1 MSVLETWTLAPVPLL
16 ACLLAVALYCVGV
29 SRTNRQGGS
38 WPRWRTVLFVGVGLP
53 LTVLTVTW
61 WPGARS
67 HQLFSAYMTQVVML
81 ALIIPV
87 VMVLGAPARL
97 WREATNKP
105 LGGEDKHRVLDSE
118 FARAITHPLMTP
130 LFMLALP
137 VIVIFTPILLLTLE
151 NSVAYSAMQITL
163 VVLGVIALLGLVG
176 GQVPE
181 HGIPHAAAAF
191 IAFFEL
197 ILDAIPGGVAW
208 NDLRSSDPEAA
219 REFYSALFGYHFTPI
234 EMAGPDYMT
243 FSLSADGEP
252 QGGIGGMMGMD
263 GFPSHWIVYLAVRD
277 VDDAVAKASELGGQV
292 ISSSFDTPYGRMA
305 ALTDPTGA
313 SFWVMTFAE
322 HS

>member
-1 MSVLETWTLAPVPLL
+1 M
-16 ACLLAVALYCVGV
+16 ACTSEV
-29 SRTNRQGGS
+29 
-38 WPRWRTVLFVGVGLP
+38 WP
-53 LTVLTVTW
+53 
-61 WPGARS
+61 
-67 HQLFSAYMTQVVML
+67 H
-81 ALIIPV
+81 
-87 VMVLGAPARL
+87 GAPAWAHVSTPDDVASR
-97 WREATNKP
+97 TFY
-105 LGGEDKHRVLDSE
+105 SE
-118 FARAITHPLMTP
+118 
-130 LFMLALP
+130 
-137 VIVIFTPILLLTLE
+137 
-151 NSVAYSAMQITL
+151 
-163 VVLGVIALLGLVG
+163 LVG
-176 GQVPE
+176 WEISPGDPE
-181 HGIPHAAAAF
+181 FHGYAMAMYDGTVVAGVSPSGDDNLAAWTL
-191 IAFFEL
+191 FFGTRDADETARL
-197 ILDAIPGGVAW
+197 IEQHGGTLLSPVLEIGDAGRMVVACDPQGAMFGAWEAKLMNGFGLHGETGGVAW